1 MFQYALLM
9 AVAAAATYTKD
20 GPSNEKAGATDA
32 DAATVVQTTEF
43 TEAITKTTSD
53 TKVVTTSTIKASNPG
68 TSYNGTDIKNSSAG
82 ICYETGTGITVDKTT
97 GDKTG
102 TNKYTC
108 TIA

>member
-9 AVAAAATYTKD
+9 AVAAAATYTKA
-20 GPSNEKAGATDA
+20 GPSNETEATDSE
-32 DAATVVQTTEF
+32 AATVVQTTEF

-82 ICYETGTGITVDKTT
+82 ICYETGTGITVDSKT